1 MTIKDQ
7 LQQLSLSRDTA
18 VTIGTFDGVHLGHQH
33 LINATKE
40 TARARGLEPAVLSFR
55 NAPRSVLRP
64 DSQVRYITPLD
75 ERLSLIRDQGVS
87 VVVDVDFTQEVSQ
100 IKAEEF
106 VSLLQTNLGMKA
118 LVVGPD
124 FAIGYRREG
133 NVSTLKAL
141 GESTGFDVEQVD
153 PVDLD
158 GEAIH
163 TGAIRELIAQG
174 NVEKASRM
182 LGRSFSLSGTI
193 VEGDRRGRTIGFPTA
208 NLSVADDIA
217 IPMKGIYATW
227 AVVEGRRIMAATCI
241 GYRPTFGIHAMTI
254 EAFILNFDEDIYGKP
269 LRLEFVRRIRDEQT
283 FSSVETLVEQMKMDV
298 EQTQDILSTAP
309 SRGAGL

>member
-1 MTIKDQ
+1 M
-7 LQQLSLSRDTA
+7 
-18 VTIGTFDGVHLGHQH
+18 HLGHQH

-55 NAPRSVLRP
+55 NTPRSVLLP
-64 DSQVRYITPLD
+64 DTQVRYITPLD
-75 ERLSLIRDQGVS
+75 ERLDLIRGQGVS
-87 VVVDVDFTQEVSQ
+87 AVVDVDFTTEVSQ
-100 IKAEEF
+100 IRATEF
-106 VSLLQTNLGMKA
+106 ASLLQTELRMKA

-124 FAIGYRREG
+124 FAIGHRREG

-141 GESTGFDVEQVD
+141 GESAGFDVEQVA
-153 PVDLD
+153 PVDMD

-182 LGRSFSLSGTI
+182 LGRPFSLSGTV

-208 NLSVADDIA
+208 NLAVDDDIA
-217 IPMKGIYATW
+217 IPMTGIYATW
-227 AVVEGRRIMAATCI
+227 AVMEGRRIMAATCI
-241 GYRPTFGIHAMTI
+241 GYRPTFGIHNMTI
-254 EAFILNFDEDIYGKP
+254 EAFILNFDEDIYGTP
-269 LRLEFVRRIRDEQT
+269 LRLEFVHRIRDELT
-283 FSSVETLVEQMKMDV
+283 FSSVETLVEQMKLDV

-309 SRGAGL
+309 TTGSGP

>member
-1 MTIKDQ
+1 M
-7 LQQLSLSRDTA
+7 
-18 VTIGTFDGVHLGHQH
+18 HLGHQH

-40 TARARGLEPAVLSFR
+40 MAAARGLEPAVLSFR
-55 NAPRSVLRP
+55 NAPRSVLQP
-64 DSQVRYITPLD
+64 DAHVRYITPLD
-75 ERLSLIRDQGVS
+75 ERLRLIRDQGVS
-87 VVVDVDFTQEVSQ
+87 VVVDVDFTREVSQ
-100 IKAEEF
+100 IRAEDF
-106 VSLLQTNLGMKA
+106 ASLLQTNLRMKG

-133 NVSTLKAL
+133 NISTLKQL
-141 GESTGFDVEQVD
+141 GLKTGFDVEQID
-153 PVDLD
+153 HVDLD

-182 LGRSFSLSGTI
+182 LGRSFSLSGTV

-208 NLSVADDIA
+208 NLSVDDDIA

-254 EAFILNFDEDIYGKP
+254 EAFILNFDEDIYDKP

-283 FSSVETLVEQMKMDV
+283 FSSVETLVEQMKLDI
-298 EQTQDILSTAP
+298 ERTQDILSTAP
-309 SRGAGL
+309 TLGKGP

>member
-75 ERLSLIRDQGVS
+75 ERLSLIRDRGVS

-100 IKAEEF
+100 IRAEEF

-133 NVSTLKAL
+133 NLSTLKKL
-141 GESTGFDVEQVD
+141 GESMGFDVEQVD

-163 TGAIRELIAQG
+163 TGAIRELIAEG

-283 FSSVETLVEQMKMDV
+283 FSSVETLVEQMKLDV

-309 SRGAGL
+309 SRGAGP

>member
-75 ERLSLIRDQGVS
+75 ERLSLIRDRGVS

-100 IKAEEF
+100 IRAEEF

-133 NVSTLKAL
+133 NLSTLKKL
-141 GESTGFDVEQVD
+141 GESMGFDVEQVD

-163 TGAIRELIAQG
+163 TGAIRELIAEG

-208 NLSVADDIA
+208 NLSLADDIA

-241 GYRPTFGIHAMTI
+241 GYRPTFGIHGMTI

-309 SRGAGL
+309 SRGAGP

>member
-1 MTIKDQ
+1 MTIRDQ
-7 LQQLSLSRDTA
+7 LQQLSLQRDTA

-33 LINATKE
+33 LINATKQ
-40 TARARGLEPAVLSFR
+40 TAQARGLEPAVLSFR
-55 NAPRSVLRP
+55 NNPRSVLVP
-64 DSQVRYITPLD
+64 NAQVRYITPLH
-75 ERLSLIRDQGVS
+75 ERLELIRGQGVS
-87 VVVDVDFTQEVSQ
+87 LVADVDFTTEVSQ
-100 IKAEEF
+100 IRAEEF
-106 VSLLQTNLGMKA
+106 ASLLQTELRMKA

-124 FAIGYRREG
+124 FAIGHRREG
-133 NVSTLKAL
+133 NVQTLKTF
-141 GESTGFDVEQVD
+141 GQSTGFDVEQVE
-153 PVDLD
+153 PIALD

-182 LGRSFSLSGTI
+182 LGRSFSLSGTV

-217 IPMKGIYATW
+217 VPMTGIYATW

-241 GYRPTFGIHAMTI
+241 GYRPTFGIHSMTI
-254 EAFILNFDEDIYGKP
+254 EAFILNFDEDIYGRP
-269 LRLEFVRRIRDEQT
+269 LRLEFVRRIRDELT
-283 FSSVETLVEQMKMDV
+283 FSSVETLVEQMKLDV

-309 SRGAGL
+309 TTGTGQ

>member
-40 TARARGLEPAVLSFR
+40 TARAQGLEPAVLSFR
-55 NAPRSVLRP
+55 NTPRSVLLP
-64 DSQVRYITPLD
+64 DAQVRYITPLD
-75 ERLSLIRDQGVS
+75 ERLELIRNQGVS
-87 VVVDVDFTQEVSQ
+87 AVVDVDFTTEVSQ
-100 IKAEEF
+100 IGASEF
-106 VSLLQTNLGMKA
+106 ASLLQTELRMKA

-124 FAIGYRREG
+124 FAIGHRREG
-133 NVSTLKAL
+133 NVQTLKAL
-141 GESTGFDVEQVD
+141 GESSGFVVEQVH

-182 LGRSFSLSGTI
+182 LGRSFSLTGTV

-217 IPMKGIYATW
+217 VPMKGIYATW

-241 GYRPTFGIHAMTI
+241 GYRPTFGIHGMTI
-254 EAFILNFDEDIYGKP
+254 EAFILNFDEDIYGTP
-269 LRLEFVRRIRDEQT
+269 LRLEFVRRIRDELT
-283 FSSVETLVEQMKMDV
+283 FSSVESLVEQMKLDV

-309 SRGAGL
+309 GRGAGP

>member
-55 NAPRSVLRP
+55 NTPRSVLLP
-64 DSQVRYITPLD
+64 DAQVRYITPLD
-75 ERLSLIRDQGVS
+75 ERLKHIRDQGVS
-87 VVVDVDFTQEVSQ
+87 AVVDVDFTMEVSR
-100 IKAEEF
+100 IRAEEF

-133 NVSTLKAL
+133 NLSTLKKL
-141 GESTGFDVEQVD
+141 GESMGFDVEQVD

-163 TGAIRELIAQG
+163 TGAIRELIAEG

-241 GYRPTFGIHAMTI
+241 GYRPTFGIHGMTI

-269 LRLEFVRRIRDEQT
+269 MRLEFVRRIRDELT
-283 FSSVETLVEQMKMDV
+283 FSSVETLVEQMKLDV

-309 SRGAGL
+309 TLGAGP